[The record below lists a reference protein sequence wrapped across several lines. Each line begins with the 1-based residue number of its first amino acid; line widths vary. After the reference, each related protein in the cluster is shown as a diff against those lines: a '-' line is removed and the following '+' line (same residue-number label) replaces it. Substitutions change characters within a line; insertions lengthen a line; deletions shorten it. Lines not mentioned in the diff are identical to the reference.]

1 MSISADRKAGLYPH
15 PPQPERPFGAFL
27 VKLQLYVSGT
37 GTSSQRAQQ
46 QARSVCEILDGCELE
61 IIDIREEPGVADRD
75 HVLTTPTLRRV
86 DPLPERRVLGD
97 MADPKEVAAYMSS
110 H

>member
-1 MSISADRKAGLYPH
+1 M
-15 PPQPERPFGAFL
+15 
-27 VKLQLYVSGT
+27 KLHLYVSGT
-37 GTSSQRAQQ
+37 GTIAQRAQE
-46 QARSVCEILDGCELE
+46 QARSVCELLDGCELE
-61 IIDIREEPGVADRD
+61 IIDIREDPEVADRD

-97 MADPKEVAAYMSS
+97 MADPNEVAAYMSS